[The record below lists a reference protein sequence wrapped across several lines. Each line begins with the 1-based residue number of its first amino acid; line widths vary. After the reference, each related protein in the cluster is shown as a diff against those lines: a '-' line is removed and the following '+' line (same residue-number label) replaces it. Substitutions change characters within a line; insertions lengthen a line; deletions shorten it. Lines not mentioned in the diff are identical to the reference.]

1 MTAAPLS
8 PRDQP
13 EVTASAP
20 AESMPDSLSPRHL
33 ARRLLELAG
42 LIAVVA
48 VLILFGP
55 DLGSLRHQLAHA
67 SPGWLIA
74 ACVLEVLSALSY
86 VVIFRAVFCPRMSWR
101 LSYQIGMAEQAANS
115 LLPAGGAGGLALGVW
130 ALRRGGM
137 SAEHIGRRTVA
148 FFILTSLAN
157 FATLIVFAFLFAVDI
172 LHGDRTPTVTYG
184 FAIAA
189 VLAIV
194 ITLTLPWLVA
204 RSAQRRVE
212 SIEPVGRVRAGA
224 RTVRDSIGNG
234 VLDSI
239 MLLRQRPL
247 GVLAGSFGYMGFDL
261 AALGACFL
269 ALGHAPALGILV
281 LAYLIGQLGGLLP
294 LPGGVGGTEG
304 GLIGTFA
311 LYHVPLATATAGVL
325 AYRAIELWIPAVLGS
340 IAFVRLRRSL
350 ARNKQPAIVCEP
362 LADPIEPAYA
372 TASAG

>member
-1 MTAAPLS
+1 M
-8 PRDQP
+8 
-13 EVTASAP
+13 
-20 AESMPDSLSPRHL
+20 
-33 ARRLLELAG
+33 
-42 LIAVVA
+42 
-48 VLILFGP
+48 
-55 DLGSLRHQLAHA
+55 
-67 SPGWLIA
+67 
-74 ACVLEVLSALSY
+74 
-86 VVIFRAVFCPRMSWR
+86 
-101 LSYQIGMAEQAANS
+101 
-115 LLPAGGAGGLALGVW
+115 
-130 ALRRGGM
+130 
-137 SAEHIGRRTVA
+137 
-148 FFILTSLAN
+148 
-157 FATLIVFAFLFAVDI
+157 
-172 LHGDRTPTVTYG
+172 
-184 FAIAA
+184 
-189 VLAIV
+189 
-194 ITLTLPWLVA
+194 
-204 RSAQRRVE
+204 
-212 SIEPVGRVRAGA
+212 RAGA